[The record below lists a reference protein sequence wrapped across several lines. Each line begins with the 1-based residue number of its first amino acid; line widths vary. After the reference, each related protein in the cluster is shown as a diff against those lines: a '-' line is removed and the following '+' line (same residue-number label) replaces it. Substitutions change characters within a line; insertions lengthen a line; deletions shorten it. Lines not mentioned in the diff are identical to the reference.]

1 MRRKRN
7 NPTRRNSLRNK
18 MRRWESWKLRDGLSL
33 MSGLCPH
40 THKGIMTRRLIK
52 KEKCLGK
59 DKGGFLLFLH
69 CTVSEIREKGMGRF
83 WEEEEEEEKV
93 SVKKRRERE
102 WESTNPESELQT
114 LTAPWMRGCEVGSKA
129 FPIAGFL
136 ELIIIVK
143 DPLASSSS
151 SSSSSSPSLSSKD
164 GLWVW
169 LNGWPTQP
177 PLGWMG
183 LQMPERPGLTI
194 GCGSKLWA
202 PFSFGLGFG
211 SSMLPGENF
220 GSKFNP

>member
-1 MRRKRN
+1 
-7 NPTRRNSLRNK
+7 
-18 MRRWESWKLRDGLSL
+18 

-136 ELIIIVK
+136 ELIIIAK

-151 SSSSSSPSLSSKD
+151 LSLSPKD

-194 GCGSKLWA
+194 GHVPALGPVFVWA
-202 PFSFGLGFG
+202 WLRVLYVGRW
-211 SSMLPGENF
+211 
-220 GSKFNP
+220 KFWIQVQSLDLVGIKRILLNVQRMQQWIS